1 MTTVILIA
9 ILIVLLILA
18 CTFGLLRQSGKKG
31 RRKEGAF
38 NDALASIAA
47 TNADPSIPLTAEAA
61 AMLQQQYPYLLNDP
75 SLDPYRHHQHQQ
87 QHQSLGPEMGG
98 RSSPSV
104 EMRPDGSP
112 FIVRGSPYHQ
122 QHQQQ
127 MPSLSQQQ
135 QQQQQSQQHLS
146 ASGSHGHHRHHHHQH
161 ASSAHIGS
169 ISRTTPIP
177 SPSHHHQQQQQQ
189 HAAMAAAVA
198 YLPSPAMDR
207 GACGS
212 AEAEFQNDFIEVF
225 PMQHLE
231 PKPYLN

>member
-38 NDALASIAA
+38 NEALASIAA

-75 SLDPYRHHQHQQ
+75 SLAVYRQPMPQPQQ
-87 QHQSLGPEMGG
+87 QQSMEAVGGSGGGGGG
-98 RSSPSV
+98 RLSPSV
-104 EMRPDGSP
+104 EVPGS
-112 FIVRGSPYHQ
+112 GSPYVLRASPH
-122 QHQQQ
+122 H
-127 MPSLSQQQ
+127 PASQQSMQ
-135 QQQQQSQQHLS
+135 QPQPQHLNPS
-146 ASGSHGHHRHHHHQH
+146 SHHHHRHHHHHQH
-161 ASSAHIGS
+161 TSAPHIGS
-169 ISRTTPIP
+169 ISRSTPIP
-177 SPSHHHQQQQQQ
+177 SPHHHQQQQQT

-231 PKPYLN
+231 PKPDLN